1 MTRTTCATDGL
12 SALHR
17 WQVAIFY
24 GRGERGRKS
33 GVEWKGDQFPQR
45 SAEQAQTVGLMRCG
59 SQNMC
64 ASHAILAL
72 TIPQS
77 ALTFDIFETGFA
89 TDRPKCEA
97 NCGCKCSHHSTPYH
111 TIPFPEMINWKLI
124 NYVKLWRGK
133 KESAHPHR
141 HPLSGPSYFI
151 LPADDVVCGGQSVST
166 SSSLLILSVEWKQS
180 WHLLTFLRPLFNCPP
195 AIKYD
200 HFFLGYLLK
209 SLARR

>member
-1 MTRTTCATDGL
+1 MA
-12 SALHR
+12 SKAA
-17 WQVAIFY
+17 VEF
-24 GRGERGRKS
+24 RKPW
-33 GVEWKGDQFPQR
+33 GICR
-45 SAEQAQTVGLMRCG
+45 SKEQAQTVGLMRCG

-180 WHLLTFLRPLFNCPP
+180 WHLLTFLRPPFNCRRQLNMT
-195 AIKYD
+195 I
-200 HFFLGYLLK
+200 FFWGIY
-209 SLARR
+209 